1 MNKKGFTLIE
11 VIVSVVLVS
20 IVMVTLTSTLVEL
33 KKKSEVVALNTDAV
47 VYSSV
52 ISRILNND
60 ITENDGVKF
69 IECDPNGE
77 ECGMVLGN
85 NDKRSITIKE
95 TSDTR
100 IAKLEKVE
108 ATGNYVL
115 KSKTGNNY
123 IDKVDVTIVNGGQ
136 ISYCN
141 NTDRLNANC
150 LSVLI
155 NGNKCTCFKEKISS
169 TLLYKDITAETTTGL
184 LNSNT
189 TKGVIKYIKTLSYI
203 KTTDPDTSKVSTEG
217 YGFSRIYYN
226 QYPYTGKNGGTNILT
241 RLTIG
246 IYDGIDKNASTYNVS
261 LYSASRTN
269 DNAPKVGDKFTITL
283 NTVGNLTAP
292 HGVVYPR
299 VQSITRPTINPFPVT
314 RLTEKF
320 NVGFEVVNPGVY
332 VDEAHTSVGI
342 GETQTFTSF
351 TALPSMSGKIFM
363 GYYTEKGTETACTG
377 TMVIN
382 NSGHLTVASNY
393 FLEDSEIF
401 ACWL

>member
-100 IAKLEKVE
+100 IAKLEKVA
-108 ATGNYVL
+108 ATGNYIL

>member
-100 IAKLEKVE
+100 IAKLEKVA
-108 ATGNYVL
+108 ATGNYIL
-115 KSKTGNNY
+115 KSKAGNNY

>member
-20 IVMVTLTSTLVEL
+20 LVMVTLTSTLVEL

-47 VYSSV
+47 VYSSI
-52 ISRILNND
+52 ISRIVNND
-60 ITENDGVKF
+60 ITENNGVKF

-85 NDKRSITIKE
+85 NDKRSITLKE

-100 IAKLEKVE
+100 VAKVEKVE
-108 ATGNYVL
+108 ATGNYIL
-115 KSKTGNNY
+115 KDKSNNSY
-123 IDKVDVTIVNGGQ
+123 INKVDVTMVNGGQ
-136 ISYCN
+136 LSYCN

-150 LSVLI
+150 LAVLI

-189 TKGVIKYIKTLSYI
+189 TSGKVKYIKTLSYI
-203 KTTDPDTSKVSTEG
+203 KTTDPDTNKVSTEG
-217 YGFSRIYYN
+217 YGFSRIYYD
-226 QYPYTGKNGGTNILT
+226 QYPYAGKNGDTNILT
-241 RLTIG
+241 RLTVG
-246 IYDGIDKNASTYNVS
+246 IYDGIDKNAAAYNAS

-269 DNAPKVGDKFTITL
+269 ADAPKVGDKFTITL
-283 NTVGNLTAP
+283 NTVGNLNAP
-292 HGVVYPR
+292 HGVVYPK
-299 VQSITRPTINPFPVT
+299 VQSITRPEIDSFPVT

-332 VDEAHTSVGI
+332 VDDAHTSVGI

-351 TALPSMSGKIFM
+351 TSLPSMSGKIFM
-363 GYYTEKGTETACTG
+363 GYFTAKGTETECAG